1 MPKVAVVLCII
12 VAAFASVF
20 MVPVAAK
27 AASELELLFRS
38 NEEAMKSYNECV
50 SLYQLA
56 DTKKFETSEKD
67 KLTTCLATF
76 GEYILKH
83 PNYLA
88 SQPRMDH
95 LMERYDLF
103 YKDGMV
109 KG

>member
-1 MPKVAVVLCII
+1 MLKVAVVLCIT

-20 MVPVAAK
+20 MAPGAAK
-27 AASELELLFRS
+27 AASELELLLRS
-38 NEEAMKSYNECV
+38 NEEARKSYGECV

-56 DTKKFETSEKD
+56 DTTKFEKPEKD

-76 GEYILKH
+76 GEYILKY

-88 SQPRMDH
+88 SQPRPDH

-103 YKDGMV
+103 YKDAIV